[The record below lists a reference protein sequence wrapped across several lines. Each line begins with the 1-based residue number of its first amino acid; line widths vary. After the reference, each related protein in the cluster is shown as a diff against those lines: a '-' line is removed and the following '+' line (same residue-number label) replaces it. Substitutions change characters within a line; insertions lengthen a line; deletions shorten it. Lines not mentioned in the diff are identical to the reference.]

1 MEPNENPEHLYR
13 DRNSLPSPGAGLLV
27 GVENVYHCLQEHSSD
42 IPESL
47 SLAPWK
53 DTFIKALQ
61 QIDFFSTVDMQWNGK
76 TFKLKSEV
84 IGI

>member
-1 MEPNENPEHLYR
+1 MLQLWNLMKIQSICTVTEIHCQG
-13 DRNSLPSPGAGLLV
+13 PGAGLLV

-61 QIDFFSTVDMQWNGK
+61 QIVDFFSVADVQ
-76 TFKLKSEV
+76 
-84 IGI
+84 